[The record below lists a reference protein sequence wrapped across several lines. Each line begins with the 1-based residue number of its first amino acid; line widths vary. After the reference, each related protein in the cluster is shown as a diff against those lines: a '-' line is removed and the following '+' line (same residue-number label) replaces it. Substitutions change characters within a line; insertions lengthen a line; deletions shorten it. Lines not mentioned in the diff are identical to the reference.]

1 MLFNTKPK
9 ILEGSPS
16 PLLSQYE
23 TISPWVVVSSGVTT
37 SCVLLVL
44 GHYQPTALAGP
55 GSALEAPSLLAT
67 LTWKLGSADL
77 RPSWQLYCSPCV
89 ILSKVSPGSKLEFST
104 ADLPSSLHLNIILQG
119 FIKYLYKN
127 QDRYPL
133 KVHILSSLHPATE
146 GSRYRD
152 PQPSTRPSSRSQLKR
167 GNKNEEDG
175 VMIMMGKSTETTGPS
190 SWKLTNFRPTAVEPS
205 WDYTTPC
212 MREKLGLFEGPLAV
226 GSIPGA

>member
-1 MLFNTKPK
+1 MLFTTEPK

-23 TISPWVVVSSGVTT
+23 TIGPWAVVFPGVTT
-37 SCVLLVL
+37 SRVLLVL
-44 GHYQPTALAGP
+44 GHHHPTALAGP
-55 GSALEAPSLLAT
+55 GSALEAPSLLAA

-119 FIKYLYKN
+119 FIKYLYKD

-133 KVHILSSLHPATE
+133 KVHILSIRPPDFCPQIPALISFH
-146 GSRYRD
+146 SRLS
-152 PQPSTRPSSRSQLKR
+152 PVSQINPFPELFWSVLSHSSR
-167 GNKNEEDG
+167 
-175 VMIMMGKSTETTGPS
+175 ETSYHT
-190 SWKLTNFRPTAVEPS
+190 REPFCHCS
-205 WDYTTPC
+205 P
-212 MREKLGLFEGPLAV
+212 GSALAFCFLV
-226 GSIPGA
+226 IHFIL

>member
-133 KVHILSSLHPATE
+133 KVHILSIRPPDFCPQIPALTSFHS
-146 GSRYRD
+146 GLSPR
-152 PQPSTRPSSRSQLKR
+152 T
-167 GNKNEEDG
+167 
-175 VMIMMGKSTETTGPS
+175 
-190 SWKLTNFRPTAVEPS
+190 KLQFP
-205 WDYTTPC
+205 
-212 MREKLGLFEGPLAV
+212 
-226 GSIPGA
+226 